1 MTARNDRPIKEQNDR
16 LQKEL
21 VQYIYR
27 PGWTLLENETLWKEA
42 LDFAE
47 KTGADAIMAFNAHG
61 EMPPHPPLEELPQR
75 VALLAERFA
84 EVRRRGMIPML
95 NYFVTLG
102 HGAAK
107 PAAGMEHFQPVVDG
121 FGHAVQGC
129 ACPLD
134 PVFQQYMVQ
143 SFSLYAEGL
152 DIESLWIDD
161 DFRLYG
167 REGAETL
174 QCFCPLH
181 LKQFAHK
188 VGRSYERGELIRLL
202 LDHREPQRELRRQ
215 WFEVQGESLV
225 RLAKLLRDAVTAA
238 NPDIALG
245 MMIPPVYYNYFS
257 GRKLNEELHALYV
270 EGRTPWLRTGGGF
283 YRDERPLDL
292 LDKVIQVAD
301 PIPSM
306 LTEPVRL
313 CCEIENYPFVPGLKS
328 AQALALEMYL
338 NTIST
343 NGLLTLSIHDSFL
356 GMHDI
361 SGNVAKMLPAVKP
374 YLRQVALTASG
385 KRRRGAS
392 LSFPPNL
399 AEIGELG
406 SESFIPQWNLNL
418 ARLGIPQAPTDAS
431 PVILTGHVPELFS
444 EGELRKMLERGA
456 ILSPETY
463 VRLQELG
470 LLLDCPIQVTK
481 EPFKSKVQ
489 TERILTD
496 GAPEWLRGKN
506 LAARWHVTYQ
516 TEYTVQALEGAEMW
530 SCLYDTEGVALSCGV
545 AVAENP
551 YRVAV
556 MTHTGLPMKERGR
569 QWLMQQ
575 AIAFLTH
582 GDCPAMVENVL
593 EMYPIWWEASDED
606 GVEAMLGLC
615 HFAMESYDTV
625 TLWLPGERSIRS
637 IERLERSGEWTAAA
651 CTITVHESGGQR
663 ITLTDASVPKPL
675 SYETFRIYR

>member
-1 MTARNDRPIKEQNDR
+1 MTGRNDRRVKENNNRHQEDC
-16 LQKEL
+16 

-27 PGWTLLENETLWKEA
+27 PGWTLLENESLWNEA

-75 VALLAERFA
+75 VALLGERFA

-95 NYFVTLG
+95 NFFVTLG
-102 HGAAK
+102 HGEAK
-107 PAAGMEHFQPVVDG
+107 PAAGMGHFQPIVDG
-121 FGHAVQGC
+121 FGKAVQGC

-134 PVFQQYMVQ
+134 PLFQQYIVQ

-152 DIESLWIDD
+152 DVESIWIDD

-181 LKQFAHK
+181 LEQFARQAGQSY
-188 VGRSYERGELIRLL
+188 GREELIGLL
-202 LDHREPQRELRRQ
+202 LNHRDPQRDIRRQ

-225 RLAKLLRDAVTAA
+225 GLAKLLQGAVKDA

-245 MMIPPVYYNYFS
+245 IMIPPVFYNYFS
-257 GRKLNEELHALYV
+257 GRKLNEELQALQGD
-270 EGRTPWLRTGGGF
+270 GRVPWLRTGGGF

-301 PIPSM
+301 PLPAM
-306 LTEPVRL
+306 LTVPVRL
-313 CCEIENYPFVPGLKS
+313 CSEIENYPFVPGLKS
-328 AQALALEMYL
+328 AQVLALEMYL

-356 GMHDI
+356 GLHDI
-361 SGNVAKMLPAVKP
+361 SGNVAMTVPSVKP
-374 YLRQVALTASG
+374 YLRQVARTASG

-392 LSFPPNL
+392 MPFPPNL
-399 AEIGELG
+399 AEFGELG
-406 SESFIPQWNLNL
+406 SELLIPQWNHNL

-431 PVILTGHVPELFS
+431 PVILTGSVPELYS
-444 EGELRKMLERGA
+444 KGDLREMLERGA
-456 ILSPETY
+456 ILAPEAY
-463 VRLQELG
+463 IRLQELG
-470 LLLDCPIQVTK
+470 LLRDCPIRVTK

-496 GAPEWLRGKN
+496 RAPEWLRGKN
-506 LAARWHVTYQ
+506 LAVRWHVSYQ
-516 TEYTVQALEGAEMW
+516 TGYTVQAMEGAEMW
-530 SCLYDTEGVALSCGV
+530 SCLYDTEGVALSSGV
-545 AVAENP
+545 AVAEFP

-556 MTHTGLPMKERGR
+556 MTHMGLPMKERGR

-575 AIAFLTH
+575 VIAFLSQ
-582 GDCPAMVENVL
+582 GDCPAMIENVL
-593 EMYPIWWEASDED
+593 EMYPIWWEGCGDAGD
-606 GVEAMLGLC
+606 EAMMGLC
-615 HFAMESYDTV
+615 HFAMERYSTV
-625 TLWLPGERSIRS
+625 DIWLPGERSMRVL
-637 IERLERSGEWTAAA
+637 ERLERNGEWTAAS
-651 CTITVHESGGQR
+651 CTISAHAGGGQR
-663 ITLTDASVPKPL
+663 ITLTEASVPEPL
-675 SYETFRIYR
+675 SYETFRIRW

>member
-1 MTARNDRPIKEQNDR
+1 MTTSNDPRVNKNNDR
-16 LQKEL
+16 LQEDH

-27 PGWTLLENETLWKEA
+27 PGWTLLEDESLWRET

-75 VALLAERFA
+75 VALLADRFA

-102 HGAAK
+102 HGEAK
-107 PAAGMEHFQPVVDG
+107 PAAGMDHFQPLVDG
-121 FGHAVQGC
+121 FGKAVQGC

-134 PVFQQYMVQ
+134 PVFQQYITR
-143 SFSLYAEGL
+143 SFTLYAEGL
-152 DIESLWIDD
+152 DIESIWIDD

-181 LKQFAHK
+181 LEEFASK
-188 VGRSYERGELIRLL
+188 AGRRYEREELIGLL
-202 LDHREPQRELRRQ
+202 LDHQEPQRDLRRQ

-225 RLAKLLRDAVTAA
+225 RLAKLLRDAVTAV
-238 NPDIALG
+238 NSNIALG
-245 MMIPPVYYNYFS
+245 MMVPPVYYNYFS
-257 GRKLNEELHALYV
+257 GRKLDEELHALNA
-270 EGRTPWLRTGGGF
+270 EGRVPWLRTGGGF

-301 PIPSM
+301 PIPAM
-306 LTEPVRL
+306 LSAPVRL

-328 AQALALEMYL
+328 AQVLALEMYL

-356 GMHDI
+356 SMHDI
-361 SGNVAKMLPAVKP
+361 TGNVAKIVPAVKP
-374 YLRQVALTASG
+374 YLRQVAQTAAG

-392 LSFPPNL
+392 LPFPPNL
-399 AEIGELG
+399 AELGELG
-406 SESFIPQWNLNL
+406 SESFISQWNHNL

-431 PVILTGHVPELFS
+431 PVILTGRVPELFS
-444 EGELRKMLERGA
+444 EEELQKMLERGA
-456 ILSPETY
+456 ILAPETY
-463 VRLQELG
+463 VQLQELG
-470 LLLDCPIQVTK
+470 LLRDCPIQVTT
-481 EPFKSKVQ
+481 EPFKSKIQ

-496 GAPEWLRGKN
+496 EAPEWLRGKN

-516 TEYTVQALEGAEMW
+516 TDYTVQALEGSEMW

-545 AVAENP
+545 AVAEFP

-575 AIAFLTH
+575 VIAYLSQ

-593 EMYPIWWEASDED
+593 EMYPIWWEDYTED
-606 GVEAMLGLC
+606 GGEAMLGLC
-615 HFAMESYDTV
+615 HFGLEGYDTV
-625 TLWLPGERSIRS
+625 DLWLPGERSIRL
-637 IERLERSGEWTAAA
+637 IERLERSGEWTAAS
-651 CTITVHESGGQR
+651 CTITAHRSGGQR
-663 ITLTDASVPKPL
+663 ITLTEASAPKPL
-675 SYETFRIYR
+675 SFETFRIRR